1 MGKKELFQRA
11 FDLETEVMEAQE
23 LLKEL
28 KAEATYNEDSNP
40 KGLHK
45 DDVADILRA
54 AKAHAKQNNLKEK
67 IEELQAID
75 TLIEELS

>member
-1 MGKKELFQRA
+1 MEKKELFERA
-11 FDLETEVMEAQE
+11 FNLETEVLEAQE

-54 AKAHAKQNNLKEK
+54 AKAHAKQNDLKEK
-67 IEELQAID
+67 AEELLAVD
-75 TLIEELS
+75 ALIGELS

>member
-1 MGKKELFQRA
+1 MDKKELFERA
-11 FDLETEVMEAQE
+11 FNLETEVLEAQE

-28 KAEATYNEDSNP
+28 KAEATCSEDNP

-45 DDVADILRA
+45 DDVANILRA
-54 AKAHAKQNNLKEK
+54 AKAHAKQNDLKEK

-75 TLIEELS
+75 TLIEEFS

>member
-1 MGKKELFQRA
+1 MEKKELFERA
-11 FDLETEVMEAQE
+11 FNLETEILEAQE

-28 KAEATYNEDSNP
+28 KGEFTYHEEDNP

-45 DDVADILRA
+45 DDVADVLKA
-54 AKAHAKQNNLKEK
+54 AKAHAKQNDLKEK

-75 TLIEELS
+75 TIIEEFS

>member
-1 MGKKELFQRA
+1 MEKKELFERA
-11 FDLETEVMEAQE
+11 FNLETEVLEAQE

-28 KAEATYNEDSNP
+28 KVEATYSEDNP

-45 DDVADILRA
+45 DDVANILRA

-75 TLIEELS
+75 TLIEEFS